1 MKMFLF
7 NNTQSM
13 CELNQKI
20 DINYAY
26 NYIKNIP
33 WKNSFN
39 YIKNYTENIDW
50 NYYFNFAIENKESLF
65 FSFQILVLMYIFRR
79 ISSNKIDS
87 RIYIN
92 DRLSYI
98 EYNLRKFKLEKD
110 DYRTD
115 TNINIQ
121 NCLKTINEFEKKLT
135 SINKNITS
143 VKRDITNIKKDIKDV
158 DENIENFEFNIEA
171 IEKKLNR
178 IERNSKCNGKKSV
191 LNVSP
196 NEKEEYLEIVNSD
209 EDDNDDED
217 YIDDEDD
224 EDYTDDDL

>member
-7 NNTQSM
+7 NNTQST

-26 NYIKNIP
+26 NYIQNIP
-33 WKNSFN
+33 WNNSYN
-39 YIKNYTENIDW
+39 NIKNYTENIDW
-50 NYYFNFAIENKESLF
+50 NYYLNFTIENKESLF

-79 ISSNKIDS
+79 MSSNKIDS
-87 RIYIN
+87 KLYIN

-98 EYNLRKFKLEKD
+98 EYNLQKFKLEKD
-110 DYRTD
+110 DYQSD
-115 TNINIQ
+115 TNTNIQ
-121 NCLKTINEFEKKLT
+121 NCLKTINDFEKKLI
-135 SINKNITS
+135 SINKNVTS
-143 VKRDITNIKKDIKDV
+143 IKRDITNIKKDIKDV

-178 IERNSKCNGKKSV
+178 IERNSKSNGKKSV

-209 EDDNDDED
+209 DDDED
-217 YIDDEDD
+217 YIDDEED

>member
-20 DINYAY
+20 DINYVY

-39 YIKNYTENIDW
+39 YIKNYTDNIDW

-79 ISSNKIDS
+79 MSSNKIDS
-87 RIYIN
+87 RLYIN

-110 DYRTD
+110 DYRND

-121 NCLKTINEFEKKLT
+121 NCLKTISEFEKKLT

-143 VKRDITNIKKDIKDV
+143 VKRDITNIKKDIKDI

-178 IERNSKCNGKKSV
+178 IERNSKIIDKKSV

-196 NEKEEYLEIVNSD
+196 ASEKEEYLEIVNSD
-209 EDDNDDED
+209 IDDED
-217 YIDDEDD
+217 YTDDEDD